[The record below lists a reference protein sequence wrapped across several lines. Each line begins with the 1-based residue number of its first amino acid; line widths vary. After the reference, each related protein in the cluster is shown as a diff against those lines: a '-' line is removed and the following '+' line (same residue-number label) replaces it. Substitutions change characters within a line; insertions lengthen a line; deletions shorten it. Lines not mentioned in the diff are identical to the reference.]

1 MFGLGFG
8 EIVVIM
14 VIALIF
20 FGPDKLPEVARTLGK
35 TVAELRRAMD
45 DIKFEMAAPRKELEA
60 ELRAVRD
67 AAKTELLPMQPVS
80 ALPSAPTAT
89 DQPPPPPMPDP
100 GVALNSGV
108 AADSGVAAA
117 PTAQIESAEQRADSS
132 EPAAS
137 GEKERFG
144 V

>member
-100 GVALNSGV
+100 GVA
-108 AADSGVAAA
+108 ADSGVAAA